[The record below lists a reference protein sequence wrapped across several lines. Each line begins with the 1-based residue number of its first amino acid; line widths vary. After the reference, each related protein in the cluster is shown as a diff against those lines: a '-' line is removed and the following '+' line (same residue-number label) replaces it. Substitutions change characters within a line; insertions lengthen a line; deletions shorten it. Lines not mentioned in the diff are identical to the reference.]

1 MACVL
6 GYSNLI
12 DSATLSG
19 TWTNTANL
27 KTRYLAQK
35 ATAGAGAYLDIDLG
49 SAQSIGLL
57 ALVSTSITTGTI
69 TITAGTSPGGSTL
82 YNSGALSIYTGTD
95 FAKSFT
101 VVSARYWR
109 IATSAGGTIG
119 RVFIGPTFKPTNNI
133 DWNPSIAV
141 ESKTGILESL
151 GGPEYFDERPNRRI
165 MTSQWSWLTDAEAYN
180 VLLAIQRSH
189 DVSREVYLI
198 LEDTDTSY
206 RGSTNFLARFRTLS
220 PVEWPYL
227 SIHSCGI
234 ELGELL

>member
-1 MACVL
+1 MALVL
-6 GYSNLI
+6 GYGNLI
-12 DSATLSG
+12 DSATLGG

-35 ATAGAGAYLDIDLG
+35 AAAGAGAYLDIDLG
-49 SAQSIGLL
+49 SAQTIGLV
-57 ALVSTSITTGTI
+57 ALVSETIASGTI
-69 TITAGTSPGGSTL
+69 TITAGTSAGGSTL
-82 YNSGALSIYTGTD
+82 YNSGALSIYSGTD

-101 VVSARYWR
+101 DVSARYWR

-119 RVFIGPTFKPTNNI
+119 RVFIGPAFKPVNNI

-151 GGPEYFDERPNRRI
+151 GGPEYFDERPNRRLF
-165 MTSQWSWLTDAEAYN
+165 TGQWSWLGDAEAWT
-180 VLLAIQRSH
+180 VLLAIHRSH

-198 LEDTDTSY
+198 QDDLDASY

-220 PVEWPYL
+220 PIEWPYL
-227 SIHSCGI
+227 SQHAVGV